1 MEYLK
6 AVKSIGN
13 SNNITTI
20 QLITNKQTK
29 NIRIPYTIIKHPKG
43 ISYNYSLSIFDY
55 CQLNK
60 INTSKYLKGTSW
72 DCL

>member
-29 NIRIPYTIIKHPKG
+29 HIRIPYTIEVYPRGIK
-43 ISYNYSLSIFDY
+43 YNYSLNIFDY
-55 CQLNK
+55 CNINK
-60 INTSKYLKGTSW
+60 INTSRYLKGVSW

>member
-6 AVKSIGN
+6 SISSISN

-20 QLITNKQTK
+20 KLITNKRIK
-29 NIRIPYTIIKHPKG
+29 HIRIPYTTITNPNG
-43 ISYNYSLSIFDY
+43 ITYNYSLSIFDY

-60 INTSKYLKGTSW
+60 INTTRYLKGASW
-72 DCL
+72 DGL

>member
-6 AVKSIGN
+6 GISSISN

-20 QLITNKQTK
+20 KLITNKQTK
-29 NIRIPYTIIKHPKG
+29 NIRIPYTMEPHPKG
-43 ISYNYSLSIFDY
+43 IRYNYSLNIFDY
-55 CQLNK
+55 CNINN
-60 INTSKYLKGTSW
+60 INTSRYLKGVSW

>member
-6 AVKSIGN
+6 AVSSISN

-20 QLITNKQTK
+20 NLITNKQTK
-29 NIRIPYTIIKHPKG
+29 QIRIPYTIITHPKG
-43 ISYNYSLSIFDY
+43 IAYNYSLSIFDY
-55 CQLNK
+55 CHINN
-60 INTSKYLKGTSW
+60 INTTRYLKGASW